1 MKVFI
6 SVDMEGVSGLVR
18 WADVSANGID
28 FERNRVL
35 MTEDTNA
42 AIEGAFQGGA
52 SEVVVEENHGVEDLC
67 VLRMDLI
74 DSRAEVIRGAGRGG
88 STTMSGLLSDCGVVL
103 LIGHHARA
111 GSKPGI
117 MAHTVSGSFR
127 FVRLN
132 GDPAGETDLFT
143 VRAGEMGVPVGLV
156 SGDQVV
162 ADQLR
167 ARLPG
172 VETVILKQAL
182 SNSAARCISPV
193 RARSMIEEGSTYTV
207 ARAIRGEIPVFEG
220 EPVPYDIE
228 VEFWEELSTDLRAN
242 LQSMK
247 EFEILDSKTVRTQA
261 SDMDIGFRR
270 IAYLG
275 YGDRLGLTK
284 Y

>member
-18 WADVSANGID
+18 WADVSPNGID

-35 MTEDTNA
+35 MTKDANA
-42 AIEGAFQGGA
+42 AAAGAFQAGA
-52 SEVVVEENHGVEDLC
+52 TEVVIEENHGVEDLC

-74 DSRAEVIRGAGRGG
+74 DSRVDVIRGAGRGG
-88 STTMSGLLSDCGVVL
+88 STTMSGLLQDCGVVL

-127 FVRLN
+127 LVRVN

-143 VRAGEMGVPVGLV
+143 IRAGEIGVPVGLV

-162 ADQLR
+162 AEQLR

-172 VETVILKQAL
+172 VEAVILKQAL
-182 SNSAARCISPV
+182 SNFAARCIAPERCWGMLREAS
-193 RARSMIEEGSTYTV
+193 ANTV
-207 ARAIRGEIPVFEG
+207 SRAIAGELRAFEG
-220 EPVPYDIE
+220 EPVPYIID
-228 VEFWEELSTDLRAN
+228 VEFWEAIPADLRAN
-242 LQSMK
+242 LQTLK
-247 EFEILDSKTVRTQA
+247 EFEILDSNTVRTQA
-261 SDMDIGFRR
+261 LDMDMGFRR

-275 YGDRLGLTK
+275 YGNRLGLTK